1 MISLRSKITKEVL
14 ADMFLR
20 PSESFYVNEM
30 ARKHGLDSGNL
41 TRKLHELESEG
52 ILKSETR
59 GRERYY
65 SLNKSY
71 SLLDEYRRIVLKTV
85 GVEASLK
92 TVLES
97 VPGIKHAYIF
107 GSYAAN
113 NMDSNSDIDVLAVG
127 EHRALDLQAKI
138 AQAQKKLSREVNVT
152 NLSSNEYEVKKKSD
166 HFIRNIE
173 KGSKVVLI

>member
-20 PSESFYVNEM
+20 PTASFYVNEL

-52 ILKSETR
+52 ILSSETR

-71 SLLDEYRRIVLKTV
+71 SLLEEYRRIVLKTL
-85 GVEASLK
+85 GAEAFLK
-92 TVLES
+92 RALKGIS
-97 VPGIKHAYIF
+97 GIKHAYIF
-107 GSYAAN
+107 GSYATD
-113 NMDSNSDIDVLAVG
+113 NMDSNSDIDVLVVG
-127 EHRALDLQAKI
+127 EHRVLDLQAKI
-138 AQAQKKLSREVNVT
+138 AQLQKKLSREVNVT
-152 NLSSNEYEVKKKSD
+152 NLSSKEYEAKKKTD

-173 KGSKVVLI
+173 SHSKVILV

>member
-20 PSESFYVNEM
+20 PSASFYVNEL
-30 ARKHGLDSGNL
+30 ARKHDLDSGNV
-41 TRKLHELESEG
+41 TRKLRELESEG
-52 ILKSETR
+52 ILNSETR

-65 SLNKSY
+65 SLNRSY
-71 SLLDEYRRIVLKTV
+71 SLFDEYRRIVLKTL

-92 TVLES
+92 AVLKD

-107 GSYAAN
+107 GSYAAD
-113 NMDSNSDIDVLAVG
+113 NMDSHSDIDVLVVG
-127 EHRALDLQAKI
+127 EHRVLDLQAKI
-138 AQAQKKLSREVNVT
+138 TQLQKKLSREVNVT
-152 NLSSNEYEVKKKSD
+152 NLSSREYEAKKKTD

-173 KGSKVVLI
+173 NKPKAILI